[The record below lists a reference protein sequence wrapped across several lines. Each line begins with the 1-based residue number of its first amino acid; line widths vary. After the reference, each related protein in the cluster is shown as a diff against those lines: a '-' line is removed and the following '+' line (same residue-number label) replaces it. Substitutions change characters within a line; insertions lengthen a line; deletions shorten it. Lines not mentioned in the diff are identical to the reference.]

1 MSNKS
6 VGEFISKLR
15 EEKGLTEKELGEKL
29 GITEKNISEW
39 EKNVSV
45 PDASAISKLSEF
57 FGVSSEEFT
66 NSKTSS
72 NPVIKKINYI
82 IDIVL
87 RAIPV
92 AMGAALIVT
101 TTTGQIDWKSGFMML
116 GISVVSIGIYL
127 LKNEK

>member
-6 VGEFISKLR
+6 IGKIISKLR
-15 EEKGLTEKELGEKL
+15 EEKGITQKELGEKL
-29 GITEKNISEW
+29 GVTEKDISDW
-39 EKNVSV
+39 EKNVST
-45 PDASAISKLSEF
+45 PDEDVILKLSEF

-72 NPVIKKINYI
+72 DVRSNKINYI

-87 RAIPV
+87 RTIPI
-92 AMGAALIVT
+92 AMGAALIVST
-101 TTTGQIDWKSGFMML
+101 IISQIDLKSGFMML
-116 GISVVSIGIYL
+116 GLSVVSMGIYL

>member
-6 VGEFISKLR
+6 MGEFISKLR

-39 EKNVSV
+39 EKNVSA

-101 TTTGQIDWKSGFMML
+101 TTTGQIDLKSGFMML
-116 GISVVSIGIYL
+116 GISVASIGIYL

>member
-1 MSNKS
+1 M
-6 VGEFISKLR
+6 GEFISKLR

-101 TTTGQIDWKSGFMML
+101 TTMGQIDLKSGFMML
-116 GISVVSIGIYL
+116 GISVASIGIYL

>member
-6 VGEFISKLR
+6 MGEFISKLR

-29 GITEKNISEW
+29 GVTEKDISNW
-39 EKNVSV
+39 EKNVST
-45 PDASAISKLSEF
+45 PDTDAVLKLAEF

-87 RAIPV
+87 RAVPV

-101 TTTGQIDWKSGFMML
+101 TTMGQIDLKSGFMML
-116 GISVVSIGIYL
+116 GISVASIGIYL

>member
-1 MSNKS
+1 M
-6 VGEFISKLR
+6 GEFISKLR

-29 GITEKNISEW
+29 GVTEKDISNW
-39 EKNVSV
+39 EKNVST
-45 PDASAISKLSEF
+45 PDTDAVLKLAEF
-57 FGVSSEEFT
+57 FEVSSEEFT

-87 RAIPV
+87 RAVPV
-92 AMGAALIVT
+92 AMGAALLVT
-101 TTTGQIDWKSGFMML
+101 TTMGQIDLKSGFMML
-116 GISVVSIGIYL
+116 GISVASIGIYL

>member
-6 VGEFISKLR
+6 MGEFISKLR

-29 GITEKNISEW
+29 GVTEKDISNW
-39 EKNVSV
+39 EKNVST
-45 PDASAISKLSEF
+45 PDTDAVLKLAEF
-57 FGVSSEEFT
+57 FEVSSEEFT

-87 RAIPV
+87 RAVPV
-92 AMGAALIVT
+92 AMGAALLVT
-101 TTTGQIDWKSGFMML
+101 TTMGQIDLKSGFMML
-116 GISVVSIGIYL
+116 GISVASIGIYL

>member
-6 VGEFISKLR
+6 MGEFISKLR

-57 FGVSSEEFT
+57 FGVSSEEFAT
-66 NSKTSS
+66 PKTSS

-101 TTTGQIDWKSGFMML
+101 TIMGQIDLKSGFMML

>member
-6 VGEFISKLR
+6 MGEFISKLR

-66 NSKTSS
+66 NSKASS
-72 NPVIKKINYI
+72 NPAIKKINYI

-87 RAIPV
+87 RAVPV

-101 TTTGQIDWKSGFMML
+101 TTMGQIDLKSGFMML

>member
-1 MSNKS
+1 M
-6 VGEFISKLR
+6 GEFISKLR

-39 EKNVSV
+39 EKNVSA

-57 FGVSSEEFT
+57 FGVSFEEFAT
-66 NSKTSS
+66 PKTSS
-72 NPVIKKINYI
+72 DVRSKINYI

-87 RAIPV
+87 RAVPV
-92 AMGAALIVT
+92 AMGAALIVST
-101 TTTGQIDWKSGFMML
+101 IISQIDLKSGFMML

>member
-6 VGEFISKLR
+6 MGEFISKLR

-39 EKNVSV
+39 EKNVSA

-57 FGVSSEEFT
+57 FGVSSEEFAT
-66 NSKTSS
+66 PKTSS
-72 NPVIKKINYI
+72 DVRSKINYI

-87 RAIPV
+87 RAVPV

-101 TTTGQIDWKSGFMML
+101 TTMGQIDLKSGFMML

>member
-6 VGEFISKLR
+6 MGEFISKLR
-15 EEKGLTEKELGEKL
+15 EEKEITQKELGEKL
-29 GITEKNISEW
+29 GVTEKDISNW
-39 EKNVSV
+39 EKNVST
-45 PDASAISKLSEF
+45 PDTDAVSKLSEF

-101 TTTGQIDWKSGFMML
+101 TTMGQIDLKSGFMML

>member
-6 VGEFISKLR
+6 MGEFISKLR

-57 FGVSSEEFT
+57 FGVSSEEFAT
-66 NSKTSS
+66 PKTSS
-72 NPVIKKINYI
+72 DVRSKINYI

-87 RAIPV
+87 RAIPI
-92 AMGAALIVT
+92 AMGAALIVST
-101 TTTGQIDWKSGFMML
+101 IISQIDLKSGFMML

>member
-6 VGEFISKLR
+6 MGEFISKLR

-29 GITEKNISEW
+29 GVTEKDISNW
-39 EKNVSV
+39 EKNVST
-45 PDASAISKLSEF
+45 PDTDAISKLSEF

-87 RAIPV
+87 RAVPV

-101 TTTGQIDWKSGFMML
+101 TIMGQIDLKSGFMML

>member
-1 MSNKS
+1 M
-6 VGEFISKLR
+6 GEFITKLR

-101 TTTGQIDWKSGFMML
+101 TTMGQIDLKSGFMML
-116 GISVVSIGIYL
+116 GISVASIGIYL

>member
-6 VGEFISKLR
+6 MGEFISKLR

-45 PDASAISKLSEF
+45 PDASDISKLAEF

-101 TTTGQIDWKSGFMML
+101 TTMGQIDLKSGFMML
-116 GISVVSIGIYL
+116 GISVASIGIYL

>member
-6 VGEFISKLR
+6 MGEFISKLR

-101 TTTGQIDWKSGFMML
+101 TTMGQIDLKSGFMML
-116 GISVVSIGIYL
+116 GISVASIGIYL

>member
-1 MSNKS
+1 MSNRS
-6 VGEFISKLR
+6 TGEIISKLR

-29 GITEKNISEW
+29 GITEKDISDW
-39 EKNVSV
+39 EKNISI
-45 PDASAISKLSEF
+45 PDASAVSKLSEI
-57 FGVSSEEFT
+57 FGVSSDEFI
-66 NSKTSS
+66 NSKASS
-72 NPVIKKINYI
+72 KSVIKKINYI

-101 TTTGQIDWKSGFMML
+101 TIMGQIDLKSGFMML
-116 GISVVSIGIYL
+116 VISVVSIGIYL

>member
-1 MSNKS
+1 
-6 VGEFISKLR
+6 
-15 EEKGLTEKELGEKL
+15 
-29 GITEKNISEW
+29 
-39 EKNVSV
+39 
-45 PDASAISKLSEF
+45 DASAISKLSEF

-82 IDIVL
+82 YIIDIVL
-87 RAIPV
+87 RAVPV
-92 AMGAALIVT
+92 AMGAALLVT

-116 GISVVSIGIYL
+116 GISVASIGIYL